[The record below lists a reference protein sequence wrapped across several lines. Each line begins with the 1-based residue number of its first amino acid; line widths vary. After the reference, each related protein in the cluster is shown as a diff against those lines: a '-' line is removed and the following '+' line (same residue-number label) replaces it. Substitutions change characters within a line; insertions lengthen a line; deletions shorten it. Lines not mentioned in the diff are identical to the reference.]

1 MLFQSHFED
10 HLPNIRRVHLDYNLT
25 DQAYTFHLHKDVTEL
40 VYVASGSGIY
50 MINHQHFSVEKGD
63 FLVIE
68 RGFVHAGSSSA
79 HNPMKT
85 LVLVVSDVKWK
96 NTEYPEYIIPPTAYP
111 LIRDN
116 AHIPYISGTLAEI
129 YRLMKEPNPDMDLC
143 RLILAPMLVLIRKHQ
158 KTTDRSVLGDE
169 RESAGQR
176 YPVLYLH
183 EL

>member
-1 MLFQSHFED
+1 VLFQSHFED

-50 MINHQHFSVEKGD
+50 MINNQHFSVEKGD

-85 LVLVVSDVKWK
+85 LVLVVSDVK
-96 NTEYPEYIIPPTAYP
+96 
-111 LIRDN
+111 
-116 AHIPYISGTLAEI
+116 
-129 YRLMKEPNPDMDLC
+129 
-143 RLILAPMLVLIRKHQ
+143 
-158 KTTDRSVLGDE
+158 
-169 RESAGQR
+169 
-176 YPVLYLH
+176 
-183 EL
+183 